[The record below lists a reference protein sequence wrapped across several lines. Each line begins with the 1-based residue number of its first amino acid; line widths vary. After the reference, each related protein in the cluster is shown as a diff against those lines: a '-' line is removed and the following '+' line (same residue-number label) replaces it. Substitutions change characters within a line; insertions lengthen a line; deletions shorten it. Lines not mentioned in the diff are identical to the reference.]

1 MEKQKG
7 TKTFFER
14 LVFSS
19 RVFSGSAHAFILA
32 IVVVMIWLAL
42 GPILHF
48 SDTWQLMVNTLTS
61 VVTFLMVFLIQ
72 RSQNKDSE
80 IIHLKLNE
88 LIASLDGPS
97 NRMINTENMSEE
109 ELKILSKYFIHLGE
123 MAVVQEKD
131 FSETHSVAEEDDL
144 H

>member
-1 MEKQKG
+1 MIKQKC
-7 TKTFFER
+7 TKTFFEK
-14 LVFSS
+14 LVLSS
-19 RVFSGSAHAFILA
+19 RVFSGSVQAFVLA
-32 IVVVMIWLAL
+32 IVTVLVWMAL

-48 SDTWQLMVNTLTS
+48 SDTWQLLVNTLTS

-80 IIHLKLNE
+80 VIHLKLNE

-97 NRMINTENMSEE
+97 NRLIDTENMSEE

-123 MAVVQEKD
+123 IATVQEKD
-131 FSETHSVAEEDDL
+131 FSKTHSFAEMV
-144 H
+144 